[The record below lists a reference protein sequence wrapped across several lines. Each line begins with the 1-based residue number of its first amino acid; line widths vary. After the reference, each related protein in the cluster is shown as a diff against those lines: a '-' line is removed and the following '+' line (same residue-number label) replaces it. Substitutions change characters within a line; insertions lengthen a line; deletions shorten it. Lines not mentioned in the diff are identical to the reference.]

1 MNTTH
6 SVALVDSASNMTS
19 RGSASAGSNGKSTVT
34 ADTQPS
40 PGFFK
45 RYGLVFAV
53 AALGIICLM
62 PQLADLSIAGQ
73 RMIGIMAFAVITWA
87 TGAVS
92 FPVSAGVIMA
102 LIAVLVGLSPQP
114 DGQGLIGTS
123 KALRMALTGFSSP
136 AFCLVGAALFLA
148 AAMMQTGLTAEL
160 HSLRSPKSARRL
172 RALCSASFSAAS
184 FSLSS
189 CRRPLRALPASCR
202 SSPAWCAPSDF
213 R

>member
-1 MNTTH
+1 M
-6 SVALVDSASNMTS
+6 
-19 RGSASAGSNGKSTVT
+19 T

-114 DGQGLIGTS
+114 DGQGLIGIE
-123 KALRMALTGFSSP
+123 
-136 AFCLVGAALFLA
+136 
-148 AAMMQTGLTAEL
+148 Q
-160 HSLRSPKSARRL
+160 
-172 RALCSASFSAAS
+172 SASHGADGFL
-184 FSLSS
+184 FTSLLP
-189 CRRPLRALPASCR
+189 CRRGALPRGSHDADG
-202 SSPAWCAPSDF
+202 A
-213 R
+213 

>member
-148 AAMMQTGLTAEL
+148 AAMMQTGLD
-160 HSLRSPKSARRL
+160 RRI
-172 RALCSASFSAAS
+172 ALVT
-184 FSLSS
+184 LS
-189 CRRPLRALPASCR
+189 
-202 SSPAWCAPSDF
+202 
-213 R
+213 

>member
-92 FPVSAGVIMA
+92 FPVSAGAIMA

-114 DGQGLIGTS
+114 DG
-123 KALRMALTGFSSP
+123 
-136 AFCLVGAALFLA
+136 
-148 AAMMQTGLTAEL
+148 
-160 HSLRSPKSARRL
+160 
-172 RALCSASFSAAS
+172 
-184 FSLSS
+184 
-189 CRRPLRALPASCR
+189 
-202 SSPAWCAPSDF
+202 
-213 R
+213 

>member
-19 RGSASAGSNGKSTVT
+19 RGSASAGSNEKSTVT

-87 TGAVS
+87 TGRFR
-92 FPVSAGVIMA
+92 FPPA
-102 LIAVLVGLSPQP
+102 
-114 DGQGLIGTS
+114 
-123 KALRMALTGFSSP
+123 SSWR
-136 AFCLVGAALFLA
+136 
-148 AAMMQTGLTAEL
+148 
-160 HSLRSPKSARRL
+160 SLRSLWDFLRSPTARDSSARAKR
-172 RALCSASFSAAS
+172 F
-184 FSLSS
+184 
-189 CRRPLRALPASCR
+189 
-202 SSPAWCAPSDF
+202 AW

>member
-114 DGQGLIGTS
+114 DARDSSERAKRFAWRSRVSLPPPS
-123 KALRMALTGFSSP
+123 AL
-136 AFCLVGAALFLA
+136 
-148 AAMMQTGLTAEL
+148 
-160 HSLRSPKSARRL
+160 SARR
-172 RALCSASFSAAS
+172 
-184 FSLSS
+184 SS
-189 CRRPLRALPASCR
+189 SRQP
-202 SSPAWCAPSDF
+202 
-213 R
+213 

>member
-19 RGSASAGSNGKSTVT
+19 RGSASAGSNSTVT

-148 AAMMQTGLTAEL
+148 AAMI
-160 HSLRSPKSARRL
+160 
-172 RALCSASFSAAS
+172 
-184 FSLSS
+184 SS

>member
-114 DGQGLIGTS
+114 DGQGSSARAKRFAWHSRASLPPPS
-123 KALRMALTGFSSP
+123 AL
-136 AFCLVGAALFLA
+136 
-148 AAMMQTGLTAEL
+148 
-160 HSLRSPKSARRL
+160 SARRSSL
-172 RALCSASFSAAS
+172 RQHDA
-184 FSLSS
+184 
-189 CRRPLRALPASCR
+189 
-202 SSPAWCAPSDF
+202 DGT
-213 R
+213 

>member
-92 FPVSAGVIMA
+92 FPVLS
-102 LIAVLVGLSPQP
+102 LIHISEP
-114 DGQGLIGTS
+114 T
-123 KALRMALTGFSSP
+123 R
-136 AFCLVGAALFLA
+136 
-148 AAMMQTGLTAEL
+148 
-160 HSLRSPKSARRL
+160 H
-172 RALCSASFSAAS
+172 
-184 FSLSS
+184 
-189 CRRPLRALPASCR
+189 
-202 SSPAWCAPSDF
+202 
-213 R
+213 